1 MGEVV
6 KLTWSVM
13 QGVIET
19 GAANVLRGRQEN
31 GSSDEYGLSKQ
42 PEHIE

>member
-1 MGEVV
+1 
-6 KLTWSVM
+6 M

-19 GAANVLRGRQEN
+19 GAANMLRGREGN

-42 PEHIE
+42 SDHIEK